1 MDDFELFRARSMHG
15 GVLGT
20 EQSSVEQLGHS
31 CLDQHRAQRCK
42 LATKFNAS
50 EELGHCRNL
59 VMEDKANKCC
69 SRTSKFC
76 TRRDDVIAMPEIV
89 RCSNAWVDFSATE
102 LPVRKLDRGQKS
114 DRWHRP
120 RNAWIMPRS
129 KSSVVGFGVPDQT
142 VTQEFDVYRLRSFAT
157 AAGRIVNRGDY
168 FRVRQRIHPTD
179 SELLEHL
186 RGPSRTVTRNSTE
199 DSTSPSNSATYPPL
213 STIEYRPK
221 VYYATNYHD
230 APDDEETVI
239 DDIDEDFSDEKTK
252 LLADSGQQSG
262 YFSRIRNRSRSSV
275 EEKGFRPRGRDD
287 NEDIA
292 QEVPS
297 TDVPDSD
304 AEQFRVT
311 SAIRVV
317 VLGDRGVGKT
327 TLARQFLTSEHL
339 ANRSNCFNFTQGKL
353 TSVSTY
359 AWPTNYW
366 KR

>member
-31 CLDQHRAQRCK
+31 CLDQHRGQR
-42 LATKFNAS
+42 LKFASKSNAS
-50 EELGHCRNL
+50 EELGNSRNL
-59 VMEDKANKCC
+59 ATEDRANKYC
-69 SRTSKFC
+69 SRTSKFW

-129 KSSVVGFGVPDQT
+129 KSPVVGFGVPDQT

-186 RGPSRTVTRNSTE
+186 RGPSRTVTGNSAE
-199 DSTSPSNSATYPPL
+199 VSLSPSNSATYPPP

-230 APDDEETVI
+230 APDDDKTVI
-239 DDIDEDFSDEKTK
+239 DDIEEEFTDEKTK
-252 LLADSGQQSG
+252 LLADSGQQTG
-262 YFSRIRNRSRSSV
+262 YFSRIRNRSRSGG
-275 EEKGFRPRGRDD
+275 EENGLCPRGRDD
-287 NEDIA
+287 NEGNA
-292 QEVPS
+292 QEVS
-297 TDVPDSD
+297 LTDDPDND

-353 TSVSTY
+353 TSL
-359 AWPTNYW
+359 PTCAHL
-366 KR
+366 